1 MKLLNFRSVNV
12 AVDWISFNIQGL
24 PDPRIIAHGLS
35 RHFNPHVQIDGKP
48 EIAFHSLKK
57 NLQEKNISSTII
69 VITNFKF
76 YLPFGTLLDLWSFH
90 FTSERRAITITEKSL
105 FWRFRKNIRQ
115 INVKFVG

>member
-48 EIAFHSLKK
+48 EIAFHS
-57 NLQEKNISSTII
+57 
-69 VITNFKF
+69 
-76 YLPFGTLLDLWSFH
+76 
-90 FTSERRAITITEKSL
+90 
-105 FWRFRKNIRQ
+105 
-115 INVKFVG
+115 